1 MLLPV
6 RVRVLVNSLVSAP
19 VPLMSLARLRLLE
32 RLICSVP
39 LLLMAP
45 VPSVP
50 AVPPLPTSKVPAEM
64 VVAPL

>member
-1 MLLPV
+1 MLLASVRLPV
-6 RVRVLVNSLVSAP
+6 
-19 VPLMSLARLRLLE
+19 

-39 LLLMAP
+39 LLLTAP

-50 AVPPLPTSKVPAEM
+50 AAPPLPTSKVPAEM

>member
-6 RVRVLVNSLVSAP
+6 RVRVLVCSLVRP
-19 VPLMSLARLRLLE
+19 PEPLMLLASVRLPV

-39 LLLMAP
+39 LLLTAP

-50 AVPPLPTSKVPAEM
+50 AAPPLPTSKVPAEM